1 MQVSLNNAHPNR
13 RLGIGCVPW
22 VGGARTFRGL
32 NGVEAGLISG
42 EMASYTSYVPGL
54 KCYLCVGLTDREHR

>member
-1 MQVSLNNAHPNR
+1 MADMQVSLNNAHPNR

-22 VGGARTFRGL
+22 VGGVRAFRDL

-42 EMASYTSYVPGL
+42 VLPILPMSL
-54 KCYLCVGLTDREHR
+54 D